1 MRTFQQAYT
10 LVAYVQSPLDTGS
23 IQLRT
28 QPPPVELVPTVLRVH
43 SMSARVVAS
52 VVALVCGVLS
62 TVPIHWQP
70 RRTTTPL
77 NNNELAT

>member
-1 MRTFQQAYT
+1 
-10 LVAYVQSPLDTGS
+10 
-23 IQLRT
+23 
-28 QPPPVELVPTVLRVH
+28 
-43 SMSARVVAS
+43 MSARVVAS